1 MSMNKE
7 QNMALLD
14 IAFENSPTFVYFLKG
29 WMGVDHHEEMAK
41 AARSEL
47 SHTEEGKNLL
57 AEFDAKHLD
66 TSTASEV

>member
-14 IAFENSPTFVYFLKG
+14 IAFENSSLFVHFLKG
-29 WMGVDHHEEMAK
+29 WMGVDHHEEMAVC
-41 AARSEL
+41 ARRDL
-47 SHTEEGKNLL
+47 SHTEEGKKLL